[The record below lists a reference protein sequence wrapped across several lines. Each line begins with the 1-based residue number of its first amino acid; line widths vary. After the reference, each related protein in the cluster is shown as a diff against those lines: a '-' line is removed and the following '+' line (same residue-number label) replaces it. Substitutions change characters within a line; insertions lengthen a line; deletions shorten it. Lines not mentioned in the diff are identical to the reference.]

1 MNTGLKRCFLSTVAV
16 LLIAGCAVSPEVE
29 ERRAA
34 IDASI
39 EEILSQPIDVDT
51 YGEAKRCLSN
61 AEFRSYRA
69 LNNRTMLFVGR
80 RGKQWINRLRTSC
93 FDLDRGDVLITRS
106 FSSSRIC
113 ERDTFDVADWFSW
126 PWYRRYPWQWGIG
139 LGSGS
144 CMLGE
149 FRPVTEEQVREIE
162 AVLEEY
168 QR

>member
-1 MNTGLKRCFLSTVAV
+1 MNKRFKSGFLLTAAV
-16 LLIAGCAVSPEVE
+16 LLSAGCAVSPEVE

-39 EEILSQPIDVDT
+39 TEILRQPIDVDT
-51 YGEAKRCLSN
+51 YGEPRRCLSN
-61 AEFRSYRA
+61 ADFRSYRA
-69 LNNRTMLFVGR
+69 LNNRTMLFTGR

-106 FSSSRIC
+106 FSGSRIC

-126 PWYRRYPWQWGIG
+126 PWYRRYPWQWGAG

-149 FRPVTEEQVREIE
+149 FHPVTEEQVKEIE
-162 AVLEEY
+162 AVLEDY